1 MSLSPVDLF
10 FCILQINL
18 PSGLISSLDVAMSD
32 GKLFSGGRSPEDFG
46 SRQFP
51 KVYLLNHL
59 CADFTCFIEDKQ
71 YRKLCGSAPLLFF
84 M

>member
-1 MSLSPVDLF
+1 MPLVHLLDL

-32 GKLFSGGRSPEDFG
+32 RKLVSGGTSPEDFG

-51 KVYLLNHL
+51 KVCYTPHARLTHKLIKFMRQ
-59 CADFTCFIEDKQ
+59 CTFFFFI
-71 YRKLCGSAPLLFF
+71 
-84 M
+84 